1 MIKRLMGVTLLSTA
15 IGCSDAAAE
24 GPSLDE
30 SGGSSLNAAGTEVD
44 PGQGGSSSSVSAG
57 GSTLGAGG
65 TGQGGSGGNAMAG
78 TAGTNTAK
86 GGAAGSGGGKPG
98 GPAPAATWINATG
111 NLAKMASDCVSMGSV
126 AIKPGTS
133 RIIAGVALDGLFSS
147 DDAAKSWQPMGT
159 GAGSA
164 KITNRVSSITFDRE
178 HPDVFWE
185 TGTHTGPGF
194 YKTTDG
200 GSTFKQ
206 LGVMTF
212 SQSTAIDFADP
223 QRKTLLVGTHG
234 RGIFRSTDG
243 GQTFT
248 DISAGVTGN
257 TLWPLLI
264 DSQTY
269 LIGTVGDNGAVFRTT
284 DGGASWSQVST
295 LIPSHDGAFLR
306 ASDDSIYLP
315 IAGNAGIMK
324 STDLGKTWTKL
335 AGSGATFPT
344 PFFSVTPVE
353 LPDRT
358 LVVLGVD
365 HLLRSSDGGASW
377 KPIGEPFP
385 FKLSPSDFGG
395 VTYSADTKTF
405 FVWHEDCGASVLPDA
420 IMSAGFDYTL

>member
-1 MIKRLMGVTLLSTA
+1 MIERLAWFALVAATISCA
-15 IGCSDAAAE
+15 DAGGAE
-24 GPSLDE
+24 PSSDE
-30 SGGSSLNAAGTEVD
+30 SGGSAPNSSGVSGSADQA
-44 PGQGGSSSSVSAG
+44 GSSSDNSG
-57 GSTLGAGG
+57 GSTLGGAG
-65 TGQGGSGGNAMAG
+65 TSQGGSGGYV
-78 TAGTNTAK
+78 TAGTGGAAAGK
-86 GGAAGSGGGKPG
+86 GGAAGSGGAKPG
-98 GPAPAATWINATG
+98 GPAPPATWINATG
-111 NLAKMASDCVSMGSV
+111 NLAKWPPIASAWARRSH
-126 AIKPGTS
+126 A
-133 RIIAGVALDGLFSS
+133 RLIAHHRRRRARRALLERRWRQKLATHGRRCGLRE
-147 DDAAKSWQPMGT
+147 
-159 GAGSA
+159 
-164 KITNRVSSITFDRE
+164 ITNRVSSITFDRE

-194 YKTTDG
+194 YKTTDA

-206 LGVMTF
+206 LGALTF
-212 SQSTAIDFADP
+212 SQSTAIDFPDP

-306 ASDDSIYLP
+306 ASDDSLYLP
-315 IAGNAGIMK
+315 MQGNAGIMK

-344 PFFSVTPVE
+344 PFFSVTPIE

-365 HLLRSSDGGASW
+365 HLLRSGDGGASW

-385 FKLSPSDFGG
+385 FKLAPSDFGG
-395 VTYSADTKTF
+395 VTYSMVSKTF
-405 FVWHEDCGASVLPDA
+405 FVWHADCGTAVLPDA
-420 IMSAGFDYTL
+420 IMSAGFDSL